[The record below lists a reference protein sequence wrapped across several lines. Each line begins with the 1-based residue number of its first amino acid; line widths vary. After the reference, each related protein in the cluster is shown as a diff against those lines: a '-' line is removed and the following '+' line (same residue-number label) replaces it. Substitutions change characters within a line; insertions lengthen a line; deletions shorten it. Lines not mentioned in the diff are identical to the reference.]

1 MGGGHPPPKIFRN
14 LLHSIFVGG
23 ILYSRIPKEVT
34 DMKRYTFN
42 DGHQITSNLTAKE
55 VLKRMRRLD
64 VLRVL
69 TEEIEDETYQNICK
83 KAIKAYNKK
92 DNFTGI
98 IRLTPYEKEMLMIIR
113 EDNRY
118 ITEEDKE
125 VLDFYTKA

>member
-1 MGGGHPPPKIFRN
+1 
-14 LLHSIFVGG
+14 
-23 ILYSRIPKEVT
+23 
-34 DMKRYTFN
+34 MKRYTFN
-42 DGHQITSNLTAKE
+42 DGFTCTSNLTIQE
-55 VLKRMRRLD
+55 ILKRMRRLD

-83 KAIKAYNKK
+83 KAIKAYDKE